1 LHKKCIKANAYK
13 AKVGFTMGESQKIM
27 AMHNYSQFGIW
38 TEGAMKIQ
46 RSKAELLMQRRI
58 YEAMVIDAN
67 EEHNIRGGVQHWCTE
82 VAWAWV
88 LMRREGLS
96 ANALN
101 ELMQH
106 TRRYDIGDMKEE
118 DSERISGK
126 LRAAGVSLELKS
138 HSLDGGRPRNNR
150 MDAVVGELHEYN
162 ARVMTDYRL
171 AACEYLHD
179 VKGFRKKRLERDI
192 AIEAIKEN
200 AGTGRMQ
207 EMRMDVYR
215 EKGIW
220 IQMCEGDEP
229 D

>member
-1 LHKKCIKANAYK
+1 
-13 AKVGFTMGESQKIM
+13 
-27 AMHNYSQFGIW
+27 
-38 TEGAMKIQ
+38 MKRRQ
-46 RSKAELLMQRRI
+46 RSKRELLVQRQI
-58 YEAMVIDAN
+58 YEAMVKDSQ
-67 EEHNIRGGVQHWCTE
+67 EEHNIRGGVQHWVTE
-82 VAWAWV
+82 VAWAWTLV
-88 LMRREGLS
+88 NREKFS
-96 ANALN
+96 ADSLRALF
-101 ELMQH
+101 EH
-106 TRRYDIGDMKEE
+106 TRTYDIGNMKAE
-118 DSERISGK
+118 DFMRISGK

-200 AGTGRMQ
+200 AGTGQMQ
-207 EMRMDVYR
+207 EMRRDVYR

-229 D
+229 E